1 MRRFRPATGRPFD
14 VGKEDD
20 KGAGRGGLT
29 QAAAAGTA
37 GANAPAH
44 IHAVRE
50 GGLADVNRITDGHAL
65 APRDGAK
72 AGQVFGSG
80 SVGSPVR
87 GPPGLCCPVPQFNHG
102 LVDQSYALVIGGFC
116 EQTIELEI
124 DGEVA
129 EPAAR
134 RTPHQAAAL
143 PRRRPQLGRV
153 GGGRGLG
160 ASPALLAIAAA
171 ARKVSI
177 LVNGGRLSP
186 TTLPAASLAGLAGRQ
201 ACLEGREGGAAT
213 REGNRS
219 PFVGR
224 WVGEWFE
231 GLEEEA
237 RGQGRVRV
245 GVRLR

>member
-50 GGLADVNRITDGHAL
+50 GGLAGVIRITDGHAL

-80 SVGSPVR
+80 SVGRPVR

-102 LVDQSYALVIGGFC
+102 LVDQSDALVIGGFC

-177 LVNGGRLSP
+177 LRKALPNHPTGRLHRRLGRAPSLFG
-186 TTLPAASLAGLAGRQ
+186 TERGGCCDAWTSLAFRRQ
-201 ACLEGREGGAAT
+201 VGG
-213 REGNRS
+213 
-219 PFVGR
+219 
-224 WVGEWFE
+224 
-231 GLEEEA
+231 
-237 RGQGRVRV
+237 
-245 GVRLR
+245 